1 MSNLKVQGNASGS
14 GTTTFQ
20 SADTN
25 DSITWSLP
33 PTASSSTVGYLNIPQ
48 SGAEKTTSYTL
59 ATTDVGQMVVV
70 GSGGSVTVPNS
81 TFAAG
86 DAIVIVNNT
95 SGSITLT
102 MSITTSYIAGV
113 NTDDDSISVATRGI
127 ANILFLSGTV
137 CIVTGNVS

>member
-1 MSNLKVQGNASGS
+1 MSNIKVQGNASGT

-20 SADTN
+20 SANTN
-25 DSITWSLP
+25 DSVTWSLP
-33 PTASSSTVGYLNIPQ
+33 ATASNSSVGYLNIPQ

-59 ATTDVGQMVVV
+59 ATTDVGTMVIV
-70 GSGGSVTVPNS
+70 GSGGSITVPNS

-113 NTDDDSISVATRGI
+113 NTDDDSISLATRGV